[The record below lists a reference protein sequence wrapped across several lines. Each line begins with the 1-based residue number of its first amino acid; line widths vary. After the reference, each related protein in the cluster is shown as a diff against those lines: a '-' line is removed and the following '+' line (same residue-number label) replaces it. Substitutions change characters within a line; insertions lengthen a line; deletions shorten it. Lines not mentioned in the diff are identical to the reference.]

1 MDIDFLAKGDI
12 STALVGLGLTALC
25 AWPVVRIAAR
35 WVYGARAR
43 RFADVFQQIT
53 EESIPL
59 RQLSTRTRMR
69 NAEKRF
75 HRLLEKRYL
84 QNVLVDAQ
92 KRAVVLTA
100 PNRRV
105 EQRAF
110 VQVECP
116 NCGAKNQVVRGRI
129 GRCAYCDSPLMA
141 QNRKG

>member
-1 MDIDFLAKGDI
+1 MANAKAGGAGPGKTAGADGAVRLAGCADRRP
-12 STALVGLGLTALC
+12 LG
-25 AWPVVRIAAR
+25 VR
-35 WVYGARAR
+35 ARAR